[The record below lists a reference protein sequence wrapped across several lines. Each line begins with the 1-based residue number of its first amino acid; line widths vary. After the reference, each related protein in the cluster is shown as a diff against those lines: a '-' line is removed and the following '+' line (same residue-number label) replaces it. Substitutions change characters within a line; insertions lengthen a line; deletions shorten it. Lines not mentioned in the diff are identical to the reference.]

1 MKKTALIMAAM
12 LSAAV
17 SCTKEQIH
25 EEKSDKPE
33 IEAPGES
40 KGSIPMEFTAVSDL
54 TRTSIGELNGGKR
67 EISWVKDDEIK
78 IIYNNKST
86 TAKAETT
93 GASTIFKANVDEAPA
108 YYAVYPSS
116 AATVA
121 EDGSW
126 KVAIP
131 AKQDVSGGFGSA
143 HYAAAV
149 AKDGNLA
156 FRNLCGWLRFTI
168 ADQRIKSVLIRGN
181 GEQFLAGNLAVTFD
195 EEGNIASK
203 TVSNG
208 NSRII
213 VNVNG
218 AGEYYVAV
226 LPDVNLENGVGFRF
240 YTSNEI
246 VSENAIETGVF
257 SSKALSVEQG
267 KIVNLGGLDSRI
279 VTDWWISPSGTGEG
293 KSADSPAAG
302 VEFLRAKLAQDVTS
316 DKTRNGLAKGY
327 GCMGI
332 TIHAA
337 AGEYDFAGQEI
348 NITWPGHT
356 SSVGT
361 TILGAE
367 GTIFKNTGS
376 SRFFKIGK
384 SVDLKFENITFDG
397 GNAGTENGGA
407 IWQNDATAI
416 LAFKNC
422 AFKNNKANN
431 GGAIYMAG
439 SNMTSE
445 STSFSDNTATTAAGA
460 VGIAGTAEL
469 VSFTDCDFTSNTAGK
484 HGGALQN
491 WGGEKTRL
499 TVTGGTF
506 SNNKTTDGSVGG
518 GAAITFRGEKPSITI
533 IDGVVFSG
541 NSAGCQGGAV
551 RVNTVNDISIKNSVI
566 SDNKALKGAG
576 LYVGGAASVKI
587 DKTQISGNQSK
598 TYAGGIYVG
607 ADADVFMNAC
617 SIFDNSNTTTNPDAR
632 WGAAIF
638 VLSEDANKNKIKANI
653 CLNNSSIADHTT
665 AATEKDTNI
674 DMQGGNLVFANS
686 TMIASTKAGMLRIHT
701 TALSG
706 TFINSVIVNKNG
718 KSINYNGPEGKLTS
732 KYVLSGIKQNAYNPT
747 AGIDKAGLT
756 YANLGSPVFDAADHI
771 YKWNGTMDVE
781 YPSAPSTDVVGGLIK
796 TANES
801 FYNWLLSVAAL
812 DVDQLGNSRSVNR
825 QGAYCGN

>member
-267 KIVNLGGLDSRI
+267 RIVNLGGLDSRI

-533 IDGVVFSG
+533 IDGVTFSG

-566 SDNKALKGAG
+566 SGNKALDGAG

-617 SIFDNSNTTTNPDAR
+617 SIFDNSNTTTTAGAR

-638 VLSEDANKNKIKANI
+638 VHSVAKANI
-653 CLNNSSIADHTT
+653 CLNNSSIADHIT
-665 AATEKDTNI
+665 AATGSDTNI

-686 TMIASTKAGMLRIHT
+686 TMIASTTAGMLRIHT

-718 KSINYNGPEGKLTS
+718 NSINYNGPTGKLTS

-747 AGIDKAGLT
+747 ADIDKAGLT
-756 YANLGSPVFDAADHI
+756 YANLGSPAFDAADHV
-771 YKWNGTMDVE
+771 YKWNETMDVE
-781 YPSAPSTDVVGGLIK
+781 YPSAPTKDVVGGLVK

-801 FYNWLLSVAAL
+801 FYDWLLSVEAL
-812 DVDQLGNSRSVNR
+812 DVDQLGNSRAVNR

>member
-1 MKKTALIMAAM
+1 MAAM
-12 LSAAV
+12 LFAAV

-40 KGSIPMEFTAVSDL
+40 EGTIPMEFTAVSDL
-54 TRTSIGELNGGKR
+54 TKTSIGELDGGKR

-93 GASTIFKANVDEAPA
+93 GSSTIFKANVDKAPA

-131 AKQDVSGGFGSA
+131 TKQDVSGGFGSA

-267 KIVNLGGLDSRI
+267 KIVNLGVLDSRI
-279 VTDWWISPSGTGEG
+279 VTDWWISPTGTGDG

-361 TILGAE
+361 TILGTE
-367 GTIFKNTGS
+367 GTVFKNTGS

-384 SVDLKFENITFDG
+384 SVDLKLENITFDG

-407 IWQNDATAI
+407 ICQNDATAI

-422 AFKNNKANN
+422 AFKNNNATN
-431 GGAIYMAG
+431 GGAVYMAG
-439 SNMTSE
+439 SNMTAE
-445 STSFSDNTATTAAGA
+445 NTSFSDNTATTAAGA

-491 WGGEKTRL
+491 CGGEKTRL
-499 TVTGGTF
+499 TVTRGTF
-506 SNNKTTDGSVGG
+506 LSNKTTDGSGG
-518 GAAITFRGEKPSITI
+518 GGGAITFRGDKPSITI

-541 NSAGCQGGAV
+541 NVAGCQGGAV

-566 SDNKALKGAG
+566 SGNKALDGAG

-617 SIFDNSNTTTNPDAR
+617 SIFDNSNTTSTAGAR

-638 VLSEDANKNKIKANI
+638 VQSAVKANI

-665 AATEKDTNI
+665 AAGGSDTNI
-674 DMQGGNLVFANS
+674 DMRGGNLVFANS
-686 TMIASTKAGMLRIHT
+686 TMIASTTAGMLRIHT

-706 TFINSVIVNKNG
+706 TFINSVIVNKKG
-718 KSINYNGPEGKLTS
+718 KSINYNGPTGKLTS

-747 AGIDKAGLT
+747 AGIDKEGLT
-756 YANLGSPVFDAADHI
+756 YANLGSPEFDAADHI

-781 YPSAPSTDVVGGLIK
+781 YPSAPTTDVVSGLIK

-812 DVDQLGNSRSVNR
+812 DVDQLGNSRAVNR

>member
-93 GASTIFKANVDEAPA
+93 GASTIFKANVDEASA

-257 SSKALSVEQG
+257 SSKALSVAQG

-756 YANLGSPVFDAADHI
+756 YANLGSPAFDAADHV
-771 YKWNGTMDVE
+771 YKWNGTMNVE
-781 YPSAPSTDVVGGLIK
+781 YPSAPTTDVVSGLIE
-796 TANES
+796 TANKS
-801 FYNWLLSVAAL
+801 FYDWLLSVAAL
-812 DVDQLGNSRSVNR
+812 DVDQLGNSRAVNR

>member
-116 AATVA
+116 AATVT

-156 FRNLCGWLRFTI
+156 FRNICGWLRFTI
-168 ADQRIKSVLIRGN
+168 ADPSIKSVLIRGN

-279 VTDWWISPSGTGEG
+279 VTDWWISPSGTGDG

-348 NITWPGHT
+348 NVTWPGHT

-491 WGGEKTRL
+491 YGGEKTRL

-506 SNNKTTDGSVGG
+506 SNNKTTNGSVGG

-533 IDGVVFSG
+533 IDGVTFSG

-566 SDNKALKGAG
+566 SDNKALDGAG

-617 SIFDNSNTTTNPDAR
+617 SIFDNSNTTTTAGVR

-638 VLSEDANKNKIKANI
+638 VQSSVKANI

-665 AATEKDTNI
+665 AETGNDTNI

-686 TMIASTKAGMLRIHT
+686 TMIASTTAGMLRIHT
-701 TALSG
+701 SALSG

-732 KYVLSGIKQNAYNPT
+732 KYVLSGIKQNKYNPT

-756 YANLGSPVFDAADHI
+756 YANLGSPAFDAADHV
-771 YKWNGTMDVE
+771 YKWNGTMNVE
-781 YPSAPSTDVVGGLIK
+781 YPSAPTTDVVNGLIE
-796 TANES
+796 TANKS
-801 FYNWLLSVAAL
+801 FYDWLLSVAAL
-812 DVDQLGNSRSVNR
+812 DVDQLGNSRAVNR
-825 QGAYCGN
+825 QGADCGNSDDF

>member
-54 TRTSIGELNGGKR
+54 TRTSIGDLNGGMR

-168 ADQRIKSVLIRGN
+168 TDQRIKSVLIRGN

-267 KIVNLGGLDSRI
+267 KIVNLGVLDSRI
-279 VTDWWISPSGTGEG
+279 VTDWWISPTGTGDG

-361 TILGAE
+361 TILGTE
-367 GTIFKNTGS
+367 GTVFKNTGS

-384 SVDLKFENITFDG
+384 SVDLKLENITFDG

-407 IWQNDATAI
+407 ICQNDATAI

-422 AFKNNKANN
+422 AFKNNNATN
-431 GGAIYMAG
+431 GGAVYMAG
-439 SNMTSE
+439 SNMTAE
-445 STSFSDNTATTAAGA
+445 NTSFSDNTATTAAGA

-491 WGGEKTRL
+491 CGGEKTRL
-499 TVTGGTF
+499 TVTRGTF
-506 SNNKTTDGSVGG
+506 LSNKTTDGSGG
-518 GAAITFRGEKPSITI
+518 GGGAITFRGDKPSITI

-541 NSAGCQGGAV
+541 NVAGCQGGAV

-566 SDNKALKGAG
+566 SGNKALDGAG

-617 SIFDNSNTTTNPDAR
+617 SIFDNSNTTSTAGAR
-632 WGAAIF
+632 WGAAIS
-638 VLSEDANKNKIKANI
+638 VQSAVKANI

-665 AATEKDTNI
+665 AAGGSDTNI
-674 DMQGGNLVFANS
+674 DMRGGNLVFANS
-686 TMIASTKAGMLRIHT
+686 TMIASTTAGMLRIHT

-706 TFINSVIVNKNG
+706 TFINSVIVNKKG
-718 KSINYNGPEGKLTS
+718 KSINYNGPTGKLTS
-732 KYVLSGIKQNAYNPT
+732 KYVLSGIEQNKYNPT

-756 YANLGSPVFDAADHI
+756 YVNLGSPVFDAADHI

-781 YPSAPSTDVVGGLIK
+781 YPSAPSTDVVGGLIR

>member
-40 KGSIPMEFTAVSDL
+40 KGSIPMKFTAVSDL

-67 EISWVKDDEIK
+67 KISWVKDDEIK

-279 VTDWWISPSGTGEG
+279 VTDWWISPSGTGDG

-316 DKTRNGLAKGY
+316 DKTKKGLAKGY

-422 AFKNNKANN
+422 AFKNNNATN
-431 GGAIYMAG
+431 GGAVYMAG
-439 SNMTSE
+439 SNMTAE
-445 STSFSDNTATTAAGA
+445 NTSFSDNTATIAAGA

-469 VSFTDCDFTSNTAGK
+469 VSFTDCDFISNTAEK

-491 WGGEKTRL
+491 CGGEKTRL
-499 TVTGGTF
+499 TVTRGAF
-506 SNNKTTDGSVGG
+506 SSNKTTNGTGG
-518 GAAITFRGEKPSITI
+518 GGGAITFRGDKPSITI
-533 IDGVVFSG
+533 IDGVTFSG

-551 RVNTVNDISIKNSVI
+551 RVNTVNDISIMNSVI
-566 SDNKALKGAG
+566 SGNKALDGAG

-617 SIFDNSNTTTNPDAR
+617 SIFGNSNTTTTAGAR

-638 VLSEDANKNKIKANI
+638 VLSENANKNKIKANI

-665 AATEKDTNI
+665 AETGNDTNI

-686 TMIASTKAGMLRIHT
+686 TMIASTTAGMLRIHT

-718 KSINYNGPEGKLTS
+718 RSINYNGPTGKLTS
-732 KYVLSGIKQNAYNPT
+732 KYVLSGIEQNKYNPT

-756 YANLGSPVFDAADHI
+756 YVNLGSPVFDAADHI

-781 YPSAPSTDVVGGLIK
+781 YPSAPSTDVVGGLIR

>member
-168 ADQRIKSVLIRGN
+168 TDQRIKSVLIRGN

-279 VTDWWISPSGTGEG
+279 VTDWWISPSGTGDG

-316 DKTRNGLAKGY
+316 DKTRNGLAKGS
-327 GCMGI
+327 
-332 TIHAA
+332 AA
-337 AGEYDFAGQEI
+337 WESQSMPQ
-348 NITWPGHT
+348 PG
-356 SSVGT
+356 
-361 TILGAE
+361 
-367 GTIFKNTGS
+367 
-376 SRFFKIGK
+376 
-384 SVDLKFENITFDG
+384 
-397 GNAGTENGGA
+397 
-407 IWQNDATAI
+407 
-416 LAFKNC
+416 
-422 AFKNNKANN
+422 
-431 GGAIYMAG
+431 
-439 SNMTSE
+439 NMTSRVRR
-445 STSFSDNTATTAAGA
+445 SIS
-460 VGIAGTAEL
+460 
-469 VSFTDCDFTSNTAGK
+469 
-484 HGGALQN
+484 HG
-491 WGGEKTRL
+491 
-499 TVTGGTF
+499 
-506 SNNKTTDGSVGG
+506 
-518 GAAITFRGEKPSITI
+518 
-533 IDGVVFSG
+533 
-541 NSAGCQGGAV
+541 
-551 RVNTVNDISIKNSVI
+551 
-566 SDNKALKGAG
+566 
-576 LYVGGAASVKI
+576 
-587 DKTQISGNQSK
+587 
-598 TYAGGIYVG
+598 
-607 ADADVFMNAC
+607 
-617 SIFDNSNTTTNPDAR
+617 PDTH
-632 WGAAIF
+632 
-638 VLSEDANKNKIKANI
+638 L
-653 CLNNSSIADHTT
+653 L
-665 AATEKDTNI
+665 
-674 DMQGGNLVFANS
+674 
-686 TMIASTKAGMLRIHT
+686 
-701 TALSG
+701 
-706 TFINSVIVNKNG
+706 
-718 KSINYNGPEGKLTS
+718 
-732 KYVLSGIKQNAYNPT
+732 
-747 AGIDKAGLT
+747 
-756 YANLGSPVFDAADHI
+756 
-771 YKWNGTMDVE
+771 
-781 YPSAPSTDVVGGLIK
+781 SAPQFWVLK
-796 TANES
+796 ER
-801 FYNWLLSVAAL
+801 F
-812 DVDQLGNSRSVNR
+812 SRIRVHQDFSKS
-825 QGAYCGN
+825 GKAWI

>member
-1 MKKTALIMAAM
+1 MAAM
-12 LSAAV
+12 LFAAV

-33 IEAPGES
+33 IETPGES
-40 KGSIPMEFTAVSDL
+40 EGTIPMEFTAVSDL
-54 TRTSIGELNGGKR
+54 TKTSIGELDGGKR
-67 EISWVKDDEIK
+67 KISWVKDDEIK

-93 GASTIFKANVDEAPA
+93 GASTIFKANVDKAPA

-149 AKDGNLA
+149 AKDGKLA

-279 VTDWWISPSGTGEG
+279 VTDWWISPSGTGDG

-348 NITWPGHT
+348 NVTWPGHT

-422 AFKNNKANN
+422 AFNNNKATN
-431 GGAIYMAG
+431 GGAVYMAG
-439 SNMTSE
+439 SNMTAE
-445 STSFSDNTATTAAGA
+445 NTSFSDNTATTAAGA

-469 VSFTDCDFTSNTAGK
+469 VSFTDCDFTSNTAGQ

-491 WGGEKTRL
+491 HGGEKTRL
-499 TVTGGTF
+499 TVTRGAF
-506 SNNKTTDGSVGG
+506 SSNKTTDGSVGG
-518 GAAITFRGEKPSITI
+518 GGAITFRGDKPSITI

-541 NSAGCQGGAV
+541 NSAGRQGGAV
-551 RVNTVNDISIKNSVI
+551 RVNTVNDISIMNSVI
-566 SDNKALKGAG
+566 SGNKALDGAG

-617 SIFDNSNTTTNPDAR
+617 SIFGNSNTTANAGAR

-638 VLSEDANKNKIKANI
+638 VQSVAKANI

-665 AATEKDTNI
+665 AATGNDTNI

-686 TMIASTKAGMLRIHT
+686 TMIASTTAGMLRIHT

-718 KSINYNGPEGKLTS
+718 KSINYNGPTGKLTS
-732 KYVLSGIKQNAYNPT
+732 KYVLSGITQNAYNPT

-756 YANLGSPVFDAADHI
+756 YANLGSPAFDAADHV

-781 YPSAPSTDVVGGLIK
+781 YPSAPTTDVVGGLIE
-796 TANES
+796 TANKS
-801 FYNWLLSVAAL
+801 FYDWLLSVAAL
-812 DVDQLGNSRSVNR
+812 DVDQLGNSRAVNR

>member
-126 KVAIP
+126 KVTIP

-156 FRNLCGWLRFTI
+156 FRNICGWLRFTI
-168 ADQRIKSVLIRGN
+168 ADPSIKSVLIRGN

-279 VTDWWISPSGTGEG
+279 VTDWWISPSGTGDG

-431 GGAIYMAG
+431 GGAVYMAG

-491 WGGEKTRL
+491 YGGEKTRL

-533 IDGVVFSG
+533 IDGVTFSG

-566 SDNKALKGAG
+566 SDNKALYGAG

-617 SIFDNSNTTTNPDAR
+617 SIFDNSNTTTTAEVR

-638 VLSEDANKNKIKANI
+638 VKPGVKANI

-665 AATEKDTNI
+665 AETGNDTNI

-686 TMIASTKAGMLRIHT
+686 TMIASTTAGMLRIHT
-701 TALSG
+701 SALSG

-732 KYVLSGIKQNAYNPT
+732 KYVLSGIKQNKYNPT

-756 YANLGSPVFDAADHI
+756 YANLGSPAFDAADHV
-771 YKWNGTMDVE
+771 YKWNGTMNVE
-781 YPSAPSTDVVGGLIK
+781 YPSAPTTDVVNGLIE
-796 TANES
+796 TANKS
-801 FYNWLLSVAAL
+801 FYDWLLSVAAL
-812 DVDQLGNSRSVNR
+812 DVDQLGNSRAVNR

>member
-54 TRTSIGELNGGKR
+54 TRTSIGDLNGGMR

-168 ADQRIKSVLIRGN
+168 TDQRIKSVLIRGN

-267 KIVNLGGLDSRI
+267 KIVNLGVLDSRI
-279 VTDWWISPSGTGEG
+279 VTDWWISPTGTGDG

-361 TILGAE
+361 TILGTE
-367 GTIFKNTGS
+367 GTVFKNTGS

-384 SVDLKFENITFDG
+384 SVDLKLENITFDG

-407 IWQNDATAI
+407 ICQNDATAI

-422 AFKNNKANN
+422 AFKNNNATN
-431 GGAIYMAG
+431 GGAVYMAG
-439 SNMTSE
+439 SNMTAE
-445 STSFSDNTATTAAGA
+445 NTSFSDNTATTAAGA

-469 VSFTDCDFTSNTAGK
+469 VSFTDCDFTSNTAEK

-491 WGGEKTRL
+491 CGGEKTRL
-499 TVTGGTF
+499 TVTRGTF
-506 SNNKTTDGSVGG
+506 LSNKTTDGSGG
-518 GAAITFRGEKPSITI
+518 GGGAITFRGDKPSITI

-541 NSAGCQGGAV
+541 NVAGCQGGAV

-566 SDNKALKGAG
+566 SGNKALDGAG

-617 SIFDNSNTTTNPDAR
+617 SIFDNSNTTSTAGAR
-632 WGAAIF
+632 WGAAIS
-638 VLSEDANKNKIKANI
+638 VQSAVKANI

-665 AATEKDTNI
+665 AAGGSDTNI
-674 DMQGGNLVFANS
+674 DMRGGNLVFANS
-686 TMIASTKAGMLRIHT
+686 TMIASTTAGMLRIHT

-706 TFINSVIVNKNG
+706 TFINSVIVNKKG
-718 KSINYNGPEGKLTS
+718 KSINYNGPTGKLTS
-732 KYVLSGIKQNAYNPT
+732 KYVLSGIEQNKYNPT

-756 YANLGSPVFDAADHI
+756 YVNLGSPVFDAADHI

-781 YPSAPSTDVVGGLIK
+781 YPSAPSTDVVGGLIR

>member
-54 TRTSIGELNGGKR
+54 TRTSIGDLNGGMR

-168 ADQRIKSVLIRGN
+168 TDQRIKSVLIRGN

-267 KIVNLGGLDSRI
+267 KIVNLGVLDSRI
-279 VTDWWISPSGTGEG
+279 VTDWWISPTGTGDG

-361 TILGAE
+361 TILGTE
-367 GTIFKNTGS
+367 GTVFKNTGS

-384 SVDLKFENITFDG
+384 SVDLKLENITFDG

-407 IWQNDATAI
+407 ICQNDATAI

-422 AFKNNKANN
+422 AFKNNNATN
-431 GGAIYMAG
+431 GGAVYMAG
-439 SNMTSE
+439 SNMTAE
-445 STSFSDNTATTAAGA
+445 NTSFSDNTATTAAGA

-491 WGGEKTRL
+491 CGGEKTRL
-499 TVTGGTF
+499 TVTRGTF
-506 SNNKTTDGSVGG
+506 LSNKTTDGSGG
-518 GAAITFRGEKPSITI
+518 GGGAITFRGDKPSITI

-541 NSAGCQGGAV
+541 NVAGCQGGAV

-566 SDNKALKGAG
+566 SGNKALDGAG

-617 SIFDNSNTTTNPDAR
+617 SIFDNSNTTSTAGAR
-632 WGAAIF
+632 WGAAIS
-638 VLSEDANKNKIKANI
+638 VQSAVKANI

-665 AATEKDTNI
+665 AAGGSDTNI
-674 DMQGGNLVFANS
+674 DMRGGNLVFANS
-686 TMIASTKAGMLRIHT
+686 TMIASTTAGMLRIHT

-706 TFINSVIVNKNG
+706 TFINSVIVNKKG
-718 KSINYNGPEGKLTS
+718 KSINYNGPTGKLTS
-732 KYVLSGIKQNAYNPT
+732 KYVLSGIEQNKYNPT

-756 YANLGSPVFDAADHI
+756 YANLGYPVFDAADHI
-771 YKWNGTMDVE
+771 YKWNGTMNVE
-781 YPSAPSTDVVGGLIK
+781 YPSAPSTDVVGGLIR

>member
-156 FRNLCGWLRFTI
+156 FRNICGWLRFTI
-168 ADQRIKSVLIRGN
+168 ADPSIKSVLIRGN

-279 VTDWWISPSGTGEG
+279 VTDWWISPSGTGDG

-348 NITWPGHT
+348 NVTWPGHT

-491 WGGEKTRL
+491 YGGEKTRL

-533 IDGVVFSG
+533 IDGVTFSG

-566 SDNKALKGAG
+566 SDNKALNGAG

-686 TMIASTKAGMLRIHT
+686 TMIASTTAGMLRIHT
-701 TALSG
+701 SALSG

-732 KYVLSGIKQNAYNPT
+732 KYVLSGIKQNKYNPT

-756 YANLGSPVFDAADHI
+756 YANLGSPAFDAADHV

-781 YPSAPSTDVVGGLIK
+781 YPSAPTTDVVNGLIE

-801 FYNWLLSVAAL
+801 FYNWLLSVEAL

>member
-54 TRTSIGELNGGKR
+54 TRTSIGDLNGGMR

-168 ADQRIKSVLIRGN
+168 TDQRIKSVLIRGN

-267 KIVNLGGLDSRI
+267 KIVNLGVLDSRI
-279 VTDWWISPSGTGEG
+279 VTDWWISPTGTGDG

-361 TILGAE
+361 TILGTE
-367 GTIFKNTGS
+367 GTVFKNTGS

-384 SVDLKFENITFDG
+384 SVDLKLENITFDG

-407 IWQNDATAI
+407 ICQNDATAI

-422 AFKNNKANN
+422 AFKNNNATN
-431 GGAIYMAG
+431 GGAVYMAG
-439 SNMTSE
+439 SNMTAE
-445 STSFSDNTATTAAGA
+445 NTSFSDNTATTAAGA

-491 WGGEKTRL
+491 CGGEKTRL
-499 TVTGGTF
+499 TVTRGTF
-506 SNNKTTDGSVGG
+506 LSNKTTDGSGG
-518 GAAITFRGEKPSITI
+518 GGGAITFRGDKPSITI

-541 NSAGCQGGAV
+541 NVAGCQGGAV

-566 SDNKALKGAG
+566 SGNKALDGAG

-617 SIFDNSNTTTNPDAR
+617 SIFDNSNTTSTAGSR
-632 WGAAIF
+632 WGAAIS
-638 VLSEDANKNKIKANI
+638 VQSAVKANI

-665 AATEKDTNI
+665 AAGGSDTNI
-674 DMQGGNLVFANS
+674 DMRGGNLVFANS
-686 TMIASTKAGMLRIHT
+686 TMIASTTAGMLRIHT

-706 TFINSVIVNKNG
+706 TFINSVIVNKKG
-718 KSINYNGPEGKLTS
+718 KSINYNGPTGKLTS
-732 KYVLSGIKQNAYNPT
+732 KYVLSGIEQNKYNPT

-756 YANLGSPVFDAADHI
+756 YVNLGSPVFDAADHI

-781 YPSAPSTDVVGGLIK
+781 YPSAPSTDVVGGLIR

>member
-116 AATVA
+116 AATVT

-156 FRNLCGWLRFTI
+156 FRNICGWLRFTI
-168 ADQRIKSVLIRGN
+168 ADPSIKSVLIRGN

-279 VTDWWISPSGTGEG
+279 VTDWWISPSGTGDG

-348 NITWPGHT
+348 NVTWPGHT

-491 WGGEKTRL
+491 YGGEKTRL

-506 SNNKTTDGSVGG
+506 SNNKTTNGSVGG

-566 SDNKALKGAG
+566 SDNKALDGAG

-617 SIFDNSNTTTNPDAR
+617 SIFGNSNTTTTAGTR

-638 VLSEDANKNKIKANI
+638 VLSENANKNKIKANI

-665 AATEKDTNI
+665 AAAGSDTNI

-686 TMIASTKAGMLRIHT
+686 TMIASTTAGMLRIHT
-701 TALSG
+701 SALSG

-718 KSINYNGPEGKLTS
+718 KSINYNGPTGKLTS

-747 AGIDKAGLT
+747 ADIDKAGLT
-756 YANLGSPVFDAADHI
+756 YANLGSPAFDAADHV

-781 YPSAPSTDVVGGLIK
+781 YPSAPTKDVVGGLIK

-801 FYNWLLSVAAL
+801 FYNWLLSVEAL
-812 DVDQLGNSRSVNR
+812 DVDQLGNSRAVNR

>member
-1 MKKTALIMAAM
+1 MAAM
-12 LSAAV
+12 LFAAV

-40 KGSIPMEFTAVSDL
+40 EGTIPMEFTAVSDL
-54 TRTSIGELNGGKR
+54 TKTSIGELDGGKR

-93 GASTIFKANVDEAPA
+93 GASTIFKANVDKAPA

-131 AKQDVSGGFGSA
+131 TKQDVSGGFGSA

-267 KIVNLGGLDSRI
+267 KIVNLGVLDSRI
-279 VTDWWISPSGTGEG
+279 VTDWWISPTGTGDG

-361 TILGAE
+361 TILGTE
-367 GTIFKNTGS
+367 GTVFKNTGS

-384 SVDLKFENITFDG
+384 SVDLKLENITFDG

-407 IWQNDATAI
+407 ICQNDATAI

-422 AFKNNKANN
+422 AFKNNNATN
-431 GGAIYMAG
+431 GGAVYMAG
-439 SNMTSE
+439 SNMTAE
-445 STSFSDNTATTAAGA
+445 NTSFSDNTATTAAGA

-491 WGGEKTRL
+491 CGGEKTRL
-499 TVTGGTF
+499 TVTRGTF
-506 SNNKTTDGSVGG
+506 LSNKTTDGSGG
-518 GAAITFRGEKPSITI
+518 GGGAITFRGDKPSITI

-541 NSAGCQGGAV
+541 NVAGCQGGAV

-566 SDNKALKGAG
+566 SGNKALDGAG

-617 SIFDNSNTTTNPDAR
+617 SIFDNSNTTSTAGAR

-638 VLSEDANKNKIKANI
+638 VQSAVKANI

-665 AATEKDTNI
+665 AAGGSDTNI
-674 DMQGGNLVFANS
+674 DMRGGNLVFANS
-686 TMIASTKAGMLRIHT
+686 TMIASTTAGMLRIHT

-706 TFINSVIVNKNG
+706 TFINSVIVNKKG
-718 KSINYNGPEGKLTS
+718 KSINYNGPTGKLTS

-747 AGIDKAGLT
+747 AGIDKEGLT
-756 YANLGSPVFDAADHI
+756 YANLGSPEFDAADHI

-781 YPSAPSTDVVGGLIK
+781 YPSAPTTDVVSGLIK

-812 DVDQLGNSRSVNR
+812 DVDQLGNSRAVNR

>member
-93 GASTIFKANVDEAPA
+93 GASTIFKANVDEASA

-208 NSRII
+208 DSRII

-257 SSKALSVEQG
+257 SSKALSVAQG

-279 VTDWWISPSGTGEG
+279 VTDWWISPSGTGDG

-348 NITWPGHT
+348 NVTWPGHT

-397 GNAGTENGGA
+397 GNAGNENGGA
-407 IWQNDATAI
+407 IWQNDGTAI
-416 LAFKNC
+416 LTFKNC
-422 AFKNNKANN
+422 AFKNNNATN
-431 GGAIYMAG
+431 GGAVYMAG
-439 SNMTSE
+439 SNMTAE
-445 STSFSDNTATTAAGA
+445 NTSFSDNTATTAAGA

-491 WGGEKTRL
+491 CGGEKTRL
-499 TVTGGTF
+499 TVTRGTF
-506 SNNKTTDGSVGG
+506 SSNKTTDGSGGG
-518 GAAITFRGEKPSITI
+518 GAAITFRGDKPSITI

-566 SDNKALKGAG
+566 SDNKALDGAG

-587 DKTQISGNQSK
+587 DKTQIRGNQSK

-617 SIFDNSNTTTNPDAR
+617 SIFDNSNTTTTAGAR

-638 VLSEDANKNKIKANI
+638 VHSVAKANI
-653 CLNNSSIADHTT
+653 CLNNSSIADHIT
-665 AATEKDTNI
+665 AATGSDTNI

-686 TMIASTKAGMLRIHT
+686 TMIASTTAGMLRIHT

-706 TFINSVIVNKNG
+706 TFINSVIVNKDG
-718 KSINYNGPEGKLTS
+718 KSINYNGPTGKLTS

-747 AGIDKAGLT
+747 ADIDKAGLT
-756 YANLGSPVFDAADHI
+756 YANLGSPAFDAADHI

-781 YPSAPSTDVVGGLIK
+781 YPSAPTTDVVGGLIE
-796 TANES
+796 TANKS
-801 FYNWLLSVAAL
+801 FYDWLLSVAAL
-812 DVDQLGNSRSVNR
+812 DVDQLGNSRAVNR

>member
-116 AATVA
+116 AATVT

-156 FRNLCGWLRFTI
+156 FRNICGWLRFTI
-168 ADQRIKSVLIRGN
+168 ADPSIKSVLIRGN

-279 VTDWWISPSGTGEG
+279 VTDWWISPSGTGDG

-348 NITWPGHT
+348 NVTWPGHT

-469 VSFTDCDFTSNTAGK
+469 VSFTDCDFTSNTAGQ

-491 WGGEKTRL
+491 HGGEKTRL
-499 TVTGGTF
+499 TVTRGAF
-506 SNNKTTDGSVGG
+506 SSNKTTDGSVGG
-518 GAAITFRGEKPSITI
+518 GGAITFRGDKPSITI

-541 NSAGCQGGAV
+541 NSAGRQGGAV
-551 RVNTVNDISIKNSVI
+551 RVNTVNDISIMNSVI
-566 SDNKALKGAG
+566 SGNKALDGAG

-617 SIFDNSNTTTNPDAR
+617 SIFGNSNTTANAGAR

-638 VLSEDANKNKIKANI
+638 VQSSVKANI

-665 AATEKDTNI
+665 AETGNDTNI

-686 TMIASTKAGMLRIHT
+686 TMIASTTAGMLRIHT

-718 KSINYNGPEGKLTS
+718 KSINYNGPTGKLTS
-732 KYVLSGIKQNAYNPT
+732 KYVLSGITQNAYNPT

-756 YANLGSPVFDAADHI
+756 YANLGSPAFDAADHV
-771 YKWNGTMDVE
+771 YKWNGTMNVE
-781 YPSAPSTDVVGGLIK
+781 YPSAPTTDVVGGLIE
-796 TANES
+796 TANKS
-801 FYNWLLSVAAL
+801 FYDWLLSVAAL
-812 DVDQLGNSRSVNR
+812 DVDQLGNSRAVNR

>member
-143 HYAAAV
+143 HYAAAE

-279 VTDWWISPSGTGEG
+279 VTDWWISPSGTGDG

-422 AFKNNKANN
+422 AFKNNNATN

-439 SNMTSE
+439 SNMTAE
-445 STSFSDNTATTAAGA
+445 NTSFSDNTATTAAGA

-469 VSFTDCDFTSNTAGK
+469 VSFTDCDFTSNTAEK

-491 WGGEKTRL
+491 YGGEKTRL

-518 GAAITFRGEKPSITI
+518 GAAITFRGDKPSITI
-533 IDGVVFSG
+533 IDGVTFFG

-551 RVNTVNDISIKNSVI
+551 RVNTVNDISIMNSVI
-566 SDNKALKGAG
+566 SGNKALDGAG

-617 SIFDNSNTTTNPDAR
+617 SIFDNSNTTTTPKVR

-638 VLSEDANKNKIKANI
+638 VQSGVKANI

-665 AATEKDTNI
+665 AATGNDTNI

-686 TMIASTKAGMLRIHT
+686 TMIASTTAGMLRIHIY
-701 TALSG
+701 ALSG

-718 KSINYNGPEGKLTS
+718 RSINYNGPTGKLTS

-756 YANLGSPVFDAADHI
+756 YANLGFPVFDAVDHI

-781 YPSAPSTDVVGGLIK
+781 YPSAPTKDVVGGLIR

>member
-156 FRNLCGWLRFTI
+156 FRNICGWLRFTI
-168 ADQRIKSVLIRGN
+168 ADPSIKSVLIRGN

-279 VTDWWISPSGTGEG
+279 VTDWWISPSGTGDG

-431 GGAIYMAG
+431 GGAVYMAG

-491 WGGEKTRL
+491 HGGEKTRL
-499 TVTGGTF
+499 TVTRGTF

-518 GAAITFRGEKPSITI
+518 GAAITFRGDKPSITI

-566 SDNKALKGAG
+566 SDNKALNGAG

-686 TMIASTKAGMLRIHT
+686 TMIASTTAGMLRIHT
-701 TALSG
+701 SALSG

-732 KYVLSGIKQNAYNPT
+732 KYVLSGIKQNKYNPT

-756 YANLGSPVFDAADHI
+756 YANLGSPAFDAADHV
-771 YKWNGTMDVE
+771 YKWNGTMNVE
-781 YPSAPSTDVVGGLIK
+781 YPSAPTTDVVSGLIK

-801 FYNWLLSVAAL
+801 FYDWLLSVGAL
-812 DVDQLGNSRSVNR
+812 DVDQLGNSRAVNR